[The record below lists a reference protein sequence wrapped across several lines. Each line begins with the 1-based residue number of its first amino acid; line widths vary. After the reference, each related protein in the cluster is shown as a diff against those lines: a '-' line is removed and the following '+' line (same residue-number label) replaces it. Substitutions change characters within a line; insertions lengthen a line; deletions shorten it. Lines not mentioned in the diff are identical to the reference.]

1 MRKAVVLDKSGT
13 IVDACRVVLDLSN
26 GKCTFCA
33 STLSYVVKKQVVL
46 VNIRG
51 PLKALMEGNVDRL
64 GLKVSCCLLPVV
76 PEIGRDLLRGER
88 VLKGLREVA
97 NKVMEHC
104 DSQLGVCTALFVN
117 RHGEATHAVGLGGR
131 LYEEVQG
138 VVKSI
143 SDSGSDVFLA
153 TGNCKEASMKCAH
166 LLDIPRRFV
175 LFDATPEEKRSLVK
189 KLRGFYGSVIMVGN
203 DVNDLI
209 AMREAD
215 VSIMVRRRNLPEEE
229 FTVGPE
235 VDYVV
240 PSLREVETIVSKI
253 RHS

>member
-33 STLSYVVKKQVVL
+33 STLSYVVKKHVAL

-51 PLKALMEGNVDRL
+51 PLKALMGGNVDRL
-64 GLKVSCCLLPVV
+64 GLKVSCSLLPVV
-76 PEIGRDLLRGER
+76 PEIGKDLLRREG
-88 VLKGLREVA
+88 VIKGLREVA
-97 NKVMEHC
+97 NKVMDHC
-104 DSQLGVCTALFVN
+104 NSELGVCTALFVN
-117 RHGEATHAVGLGGR
+117 KDGEVTHAVGLGGR
-131 LYEEVQG
+131 LYEEVRE

-143 SDSGSDVFLA
+143 IDSGSDVFLA
-153 TGNCKEASMKCAH
+153 TGNCKEATMKCAN
-166 LLDIPRRFV
+166 LLGIPRRFV
-175 LFDATPEEKRSLVK
+175 LFDATPEEKRGLVR

-209 AMREAD
+209 AMSEAD
-215 VSIMVRRRNLPEEE
+215 VSIMVRRKDLPEEE
-229 FTVGPE
+229 FAGSLE

-240 PSLREVETIVSKI
+240 PSLREVEKIVSEI